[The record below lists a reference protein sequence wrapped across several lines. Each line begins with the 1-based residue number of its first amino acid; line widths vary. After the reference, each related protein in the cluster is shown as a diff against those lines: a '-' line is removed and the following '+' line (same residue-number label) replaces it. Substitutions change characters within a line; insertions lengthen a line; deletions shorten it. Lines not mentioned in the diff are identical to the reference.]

1 MVTKHEAVRIDYPK
15 HWFVM
20 GTMGWAV
27 ATFILFY
34 LASTSKEEVVRE
46 IWVVIGSAEGVLL
59 GLFFIPPLFTH
70 HLAGEKS
77 LRLKMGLLIDAT
89 VPYSWMKQVKE
100 TSVRWGGVRV
110 GLGVRYSPITRML
123 FVTTEFDDLVSIR
136 LDGPHT
142 MGRLL
147 KRQVEEL
154 VLSVSLRSKLVDL
167 VRVRARLDREA

>member
-20 GTMGWAV
+20 GTIGWAV
-27 ATFILFY
+27 ATFVLFY
-34 LASTSKEEVVRE
+34 MATTTKEDVVRT
-46 IWVVIGSAEGVLL
+46 IWLVAGSHVGVLL

-70 HLAGEKS
+70 HLAGEKA
-77 LRLKMGLLIDAT
+77 LRLKMGLLIDANI
-89 VPYSWMKQVKE
+89 PYSWIKQVKE

-110 GLGVRYSPITRML
+110 GIGVRYSPITRML
-123 FVTTEFDDLVSIR
+123 FVTTDFDDLVSIR
-136 LDGPHT
+136 LDGPHR

-167 VRVRARLDREA
+167 VKAKAKLDREA

>member
-1 MVTKHEAVRIDYPK
+1 M
-15 HWFVM
+15 
-20 GTMGWAV
+20 
-27 ATFILFY
+27 
-34 LASTSKEEVVRE
+34 
-46 IWVVIGSAEGVLL
+46 

-89 VPYSWMKQVKE
+89 VPYSWMKQVKD

-110 GLGVRYSPITRML
+110 GIGVRYSPITRML

>member
-1 MVTKHEAVRIDYPK
+1 MATKHEPVRIDYPK

-27 ATFILFY
+27 ATFVLFY
-34 LASTSKEEVVRE
+34 LAETSKEDIVRA
-46 IWVVIGSAEGVLL
+46 IWFVAGSAEGVLL
-59 GLFFIPPLFTH
+59 GLFFVPPLFTH
-70 HLAGEKS
+70 HLAGEKA

-89 VPYSWMKQVKE
+89 IPYSWMKHVKE

-110 GLGVRYSPITRML
+110 GIGVRYSPITRML

-136 LDGPHT
+136 LDSPHR

-154 VLSVSLRSKLVDL
+154 VLSVSLRSKLVEL
-167 VRVRARLDREA
+167 VKMRARLDREA

>member
-20 GTMGWAV
+20 GTLGWAV
-27 ATFILFY
+27 ATFVIFY
-34 LASTSKEEVVRE
+34 LAETSKEDVVRD
-46 IWVVIGSAEGVLL
+46 IWLIAGSAEGVLL

-77 LRLKMGLLIDAT
+77 LRLKMGLLIDVT
-89 VPYSWMKQVKE
+89 VPYSWMKQVRE

-110 GLGVRYSPITRML
+110 GIGVRYSSITRML

-136 LDGPHT
+136 LDGPHP

-154 VLSVSLRSKLVDL
+154 VLSVSFRPKLVDL
-167 VRVRARLDREA
+167 VKARARLDREA